1 MTASTPDPAVDLTGA
16 NAVPDDVEIQ
26 HAARA
31 PQQDPTLGIDVA
43 ASRDG
48 RPPHR
53 FVAVGDS
60 LTHGFQSGAVH
71 RTELSSAAIV
81 AHELGWAGLRRPSY
95 PGVGGLPLNLELL
108 LRELAQRFG
117 ERLDW
122 WELPMALF
130 AAREFMDRVEDY
142 WERGA
147 GAAAPA
153 LREIKHVLAVYGWDL
168 RDALERT
175 AAQALAEI
183 KPPSDDLVDQ
193 FVSHHHARATLRV
206 LPTRTNGDAARTAFD
221 AAATLGEQGEGTTDG
236 IETMLVFLGAN
247 NALGSMTQLRVAW
260 SGEGYNN
267 LHHKRSFTVW
277 RPSHFAAELALVA
290 QRVEQVRA
298 RHVIWCTVP
307 HVTIAPIARGVGE
320 RKRGSRYYQYYTR
333 PWISDRE
340 FDPRRDRHVTGE
352 QARAVDS
359 AIDQYN
365 EAITTRVAEARRSGR
380 DWYLLDVA
388 GVLDR
393 LADRRYV
400 QDPSARPEWWT
411 PYPLPSELAALRPAP
426 DTRFLTVVDGRRAS
440 GGLFS
445 LDGMH
450 PTTIGYG
457 IIAQEIIRVMERAG
471 VQFIQPDGR
480 ARPSPVDVDF
490 RRLIRLDTLVTH
502 PPTSLTSALS
512 VLRWLDEALDLFGLA
527 LPI

>member
-1 MTASTPDPAVDLTGA
+1 MSASTADPT
-16 NAVPDDVEIQ
+16 AVPDDVEIQ
-26 HAARA
+26 NVPRA
-31 PQQDPTLGIDVA
+31 PQEDPTLGIDVA
-43 ASRDG
+43 VSREG
-48 RPPHR
+48 QPAHR

-71 RTELSSAAIV
+71 RTELSYAAIV
-81 AHELGWAGLRRPSY
+81 AHELGWARLRRPSY
-95 PGVGGLPLNLELL
+95 PGVGGLPLNIELL

-117 ERLDW
+117 DRLDW
-122 WELPMALF
+122 WELPLALF

-147 GAAAPA
+147 GATAPTP
-153 LREIKHVLAVYGWDL
+153 REIKHVLAVYGWDL

-175 AAQALAEI
+175 AAHALAEI
-183 KPPSDDLVDQ
+183 QPPSDDLIDQ
-193 FVSHHHARATLRV
+193 FVSHHRARAALRV
-206 LPTRTNGDAARTAFD
+206 LPPTDGATARTAFD
-221 AAATLGEQGEGTTDG
+221 AAATLGEQDEGATEG

-247 NALGSMTQLRVAW
+247 NALGAMTQLRVAW
-260 SGEGYNN
+260 SGEGYDD
-267 LHHKRSFTVW
+267 LDRKRSFTVW

-307 HVTIAPIARGVGE
+307 HVTIAPIARGVGK
-320 RKRGSRYYQYYTR
+320 RPRGSRYYQYYTR

-340 FDPRRDRHVTGE
+340 FDPRRDRHVTAA

-365 EAITTRVAEARRSGR
+365 NAITTRVAEARRAER
-380 DWYLLDVA
+380 DWYLLDIA

-393 LADRRYV
+393 LADRRYI

-411 PYPLPSELAALRPAP
+411 PYPLPPELAALRPVP
-426 DTRFLTVVDGRRAS
+426 DTRFLTVVDGHRAG

-445 LDGMH
+445 LDGIH

-471 VQFIQPDGR
+471 VQFILPDGR
-480 ARPSPVDVDF
+480 PRPSPVNVDF
-490 RRLIRLDTLVTH
+490 RRLIRLDTLLTH